1 MVDVKKKK
9 ILKKKKSL
17 NSFIVP
23 GSRRNLP
30 YRCDRWFSL
39 ETVSKERKAGWSLRS
54 SRRLLELLPTLM
66 Y

>member
-9 ILKKKKSL
+9 LKKKK
-17 NSFIVP
+17 IPKVP

-39 ETVSKERKAGWSLRS
+39 ETVSKERQAGWSLRS